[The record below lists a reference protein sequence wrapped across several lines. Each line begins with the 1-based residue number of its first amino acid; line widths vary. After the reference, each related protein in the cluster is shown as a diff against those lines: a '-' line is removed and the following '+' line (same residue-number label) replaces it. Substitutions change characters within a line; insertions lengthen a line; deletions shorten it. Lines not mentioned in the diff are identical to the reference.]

1 MAPDRKPRIAVLAG
15 VVIVICYAL
24 VFLLLAVRPAAGPW
38 VQTVAY
44 ALMAAG
50 LVVVVIA
57 LVRRRS
63 R

>member
-1 MAPDRKPRIAVLAG
+1 
-15 VVIVICYAL
+15 

-50 LVVVVIA
+50 LVVMVIA